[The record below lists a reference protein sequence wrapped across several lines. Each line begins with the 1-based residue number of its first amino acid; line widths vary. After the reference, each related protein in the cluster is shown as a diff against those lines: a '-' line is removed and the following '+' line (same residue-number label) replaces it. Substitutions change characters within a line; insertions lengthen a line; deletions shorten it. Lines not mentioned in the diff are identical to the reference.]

1 MIGIDD
7 IVTAVSG
14 VAGKLIDRLWPD
26 PAQAA
31 AAKLELLKMQQ
42 TGELAQLAADTDLA
56 KGQLAVNQAEATNA
70 DIFVSGWRPFI
81 GWVCGSGLA
90 FQFIAN
96 PLLTW
101 GTQLYGKTV
110 AVPSLDLGTLMT
122 LLFGMLG
129 LGYMRT
135 TEKLAGKAGSSVS

>member
-7 IVTAVSG
+7 IVTAAFDIG
-14 VAGKLIDRLWPD
+14 GKLIDRLWPD

-31 AAKLELLKMQQ
+31 QAKLELLKMQQ
-42 TGELAQLAADTDLA
+42 SGELAKLAADTDLM
-56 KGQLAVNQAEATNA
+56 KDQLAVDQAEASNSNM
-70 DIFVSGWRPFI
+70 FVAGWRPFI
-81 GWVCGSGLA
+81 GWVCGAGLA
-90 FQFIAN
+90 FQFLAN

-101 GTQLYGKTV
+101 ATSLYGKTV
-110 AVPSLDLGTLMT
+110 AVPSLDLGTLLT

-135 TEKLAGKAGSSVS
+135 QEKLAGKADGLQ

>member
-7 IVTAVSG
+7 IVTAVSDIG
-14 VAGKLIDRLWPD
+14 GKLIDRLWPD

-31 AAKLELLKMQQ
+31 QAKLELLKMQQ
-42 TGELAQLAADTDLA
+42 SGELAKLAADTDLM
-56 KGQLAVNQAEATNA
+56 KGQLAVDQAEASNSNM
-70 DIFVSGWRPFI
+70 FVAGWRPFI

-96 PLLTW
+96 PLITW
-101 GTQLYGKTV
+101 GTQLAGKNV
-110 AVPSLDLGTLMT
+110 PVPSLDLGTLLT

-135 TEKLAGKAGSSVS
+135 TEKLAGKADGLQ

>member
-7 IVTAVSG
+7 IVAAVSG

-31 AAKLELLKMQQ
+31 QAKLELLKMQQ
-42 TGELAQLAADTDLA
+42 SGELAQLAAQTDLA
-56 KGQLAVNQAEATNA
+56 KGQLAVNQAEAANA
-70 DIFVSGWRPFI
+70 NLFVAGWRPFV

-90 FQFIAN
+90 FQFIAG

-101 GTQLYGKTV
+101 GAALAGKAI
-110 AVPSLDLGTLMT
+110 AVPQLDLGTLIT

-135 TEKLAGKAGSSVS
+135 QEKLAGVSSGH

>member
-1 MIGIDD
+1 MIVIDD
-7 IVTAVSG
+7 IVAAVSG

-31 AAKLELLKMQQ
+31 QAKLELLKMQQ
-42 TGELAQLAADTDLA
+42 SGELAELAARTDLA
-56 KGQLAVNQAEATNA
+56 KGQLAVNQAEAANA
-70 DIFVSGWRPFI
+70 KLFVAGWRPFI
-81 GWVCGSGLA
+81 GWVCGAGLA

-101 GTQLYGKTV
+101 ATHLAGKNMD
-110 AVPSLDLGTLMT
+110 VPSLDLGTLLT

-135 TEKLAGKAGSSVS
+135 QEKLSGLDAGH

>member
-1 MIGIDD
+1 MVGIDD
-7 IVTAVSG
+7 IVSAVSD

-56 KGQLAVNQAEATNA
+56 KGQLAVDQAEATSTN
-70 DIFVSGWRPFI
+70 IFVAGWRPFI

-90 FQFIAN
+90 FQFLAN

-101 GTQLYGKTV
+101 GAELFGKNV
-110 AVPSLDLGTLMT
+110 AVPSLDIGTLMT

-135 TEKLAGKAGSSVS
+135 QEKLAGKAGNNV

>member
-7 IVTAVSG
+7 IVNAVSG

-31 AAKLELLKMQQ
+31 QAKLELLKMQQ
-42 TGELAQLAADTDLA
+42 SGELAELAAQTDLA
-56 KGQLAVNQAEATNA
+56 KSQLAVNQAEAANA
-70 DIFVSGWRPFI
+70 NVFVAGWRPFI

-101 GTQLYGKTV
+101 ATHLAGKNV
-110 AVPSLDLGTLMT
+110 DVPSLDLGTLLT

-135 TEKLAGKAGSSVS
+135 QEKLSGLNPGR